1 MKDLVRKKLLESE
14 DVQLFKADKISTS
27 PDAIEKYLLHLC
39 SLTRSGYK
47 NFIFIIFYLLINFYL
62 KKNYLDKYK

>member
-1 MKDLVRKKLLESE
+1 MSRNFKMKDLVRKKLLESD

-39 SLTRSGYK
+39 SITRSGIKFTIYK
-47 NFIFIIFYLLINFYL
+47 
-62 KKNYLDKYK
+62 KYF